1 VALVAPGGTLVGIL
15 AALAGLLALTLV
27 RIVLAFALLLFA
39 LLLFAL
45 LLLALLLR
53 GALVLIVVL
62 LVHGFLS
69 AFAGDVHHGRR

>member
-27 RIVLAFALLLFA
+27 RIVLAFA